1 MPTKFRP
8 DSFEYAGLFGSRKA
22 IRVKNYIKSTPK
34 EELFEYINSPSSKSK
49 VKQKCLNELTRRG
62 IKLTWTYAD
71 QSNISNI
78 VGKLR

>member
-22 IRVKNYIKSTPK
+22 TRIKNYIKGTPK
-34 EELFEYINSPSSKSK
+34 QELFEYISSPSSKPK
-49 VKQKCLNELTRRG
+49 IIQKCKNALIRRG
-62 IKLTWTYAD
+62 IKITRTYFEQPD
-71 QSNISNI
+71 LSSI

>member
-8 DSFEYAGLFGSRKA
+8 DSFEYSGRFGSRKA

-34 EELFEYINSPSSKSK
+34 EELFEYINSPSSKPK
-49 VKQKCLNELTRRG
+49 TIQKCMNELRRRG
-62 IKLTWTYAD
+62 VKISHTYLEQPD
-71 QSNISNI
+71 VSSI